1 MPEGITSL
9 PVNRIIYKV
18 NVNQWVRFKLNIEKK
33 FFFKE
38 WKKRNRK
45 AERNQ
50 WWELYTYIFLE
61 YFRVSSYLAFVP
73 VTAAISRDFVHSY

>member
-18 NVNQWVRFKLNIEKK
+18 NVNQWVRFKLNIEFF

-45 AERNQ
+45 AEINQ
-50 WWELYTYIFLE
+50 WWELYIYMKN
-61 YFRVSSYLAFVP
+61 FRVSSYLAFVP
-73 VTAAISRDFVHSY
+73 VTAAISQDFVHSY